1 MFTLLQNTVLIQ
13 KHAMSN
19 YCSNKHPNPYSRIR
33 PHTQTPHTQGPP
45 TNGTSKTRRKYD
57 QLLSFLL
64 PPSLI
69 SLTAVPD
76 FFLSQ
81 PQEDK
86 PMLAF
91 SPVWSTCAGQEPSEV
106 LWPGTMREFRSL
118 KAATTRPPTI
128 TPLISHSRSLRQ
140 ESDTNPL
147 EEQ

>member
-86 PMLAF
+86 SRPHAGFLSCVVHMCRAGTIRGPLTWHHAGVQVTESSHHSPTNNNPPHF
-91 SPVWSTCAGQEPSEV
+91 S
-106 LWPGTMREFRSL
+106 L
-118 KAATTRPPTI
+118 
-128 TPLISHSRSLRQ
+128 
-140 ESDTNPL
+140 
-147 EEQ
+147 